1 MARSSTSFRDRTVL
15 VTGASSGIGRETAL
29 AFAAAGANLVLVARR
44 AKVLGKRR
52 RARRASSARKRWS
65 PPTDVTKPDV
75 GAACFRKAVKRFGQV
90 DVVVNNAG
98 VLIPAKVVRPRDADL
113 QRMLD
118 VNLFGALHVMQEAV
132 KVMREQ
138 GRGHIVNVG
147 SLAGRRGFSPLGG
160 YCATKFALV
169 GLTEALRTG
178 ARRRAHPR
186 LAGAAR
192 RRRHA
197 DGDRRTARPGHA
209 DMSWPERAHHAAVL
223 GGAGRIFLAIRFR
236 LAEIAVPPG
245 TALIEKLAALAP
257 GTTDA
262 LLRRV
267 TDVARSM
274 SDWRRARDAA
284 RTASRIRN
292 RREPDD
298 LREPDHRARRRRRRP
313 VARPPGEAE
322 RAAPRAVARRSRLR
336 SQQLDADPEVRAIVL
351 AGRGKAFCAGIDLM
365 DHAPAPRRRR
375 LAVRPRRIVGRQAPR
390 AATTTSAATSTP

>member
-1 MARSSTSFRDRTVL
+1 MAARPNVSFRDRTVL

-44 AKVLGKRR
+44 AKAL
-52 RARRASSARKRWS
+52 ASVAAQARKFGAA
-65 PPTDVTKPDV
+65 TLVAAADVTQPEAV
-75 GAACFRKAVKRFGQV
+75 TACFRKAVKRFGTI

-98 VLIPAKVVRPRDADL
+98 VLLPAKVVDLRGADL

-118 VNLFGALHVMQEAV
+118 VNLFGALYVMQEAV

-169 GLTEALRTG
+169 GLTEALRTELVG
-178 ARRRAHPR
+178 ERIHVSLVLP
-186 LAGAAR
+186 GVVDTPMAAAIQR
-192 RRRHA
+192 DPA
-197 DGDRRTARPGHA
+197 TGDVWPDALTMPP
-209 DMSWPERAHHAAVL
+209 SWVIWS
-223 GGAGRIFLAIRFR
+223 IFLAIRFK

-245 TALIEKLAALAP
+245 SALIEKLAALAP

-274 SDWRRARDAA
+274 SDRRRAA
-284 RTASRIRN
+284 
-292 RREPDD
+292 
-298 LREPDHRARRRRRRP
+298 
-313 VARPPGEAE
+313 
-322 RAAPRAVARRSRLR
+322 
-336 SQQLDADPEVRAIVL
+336 
-351 AGRGKAFCAGIDLM
+351 K
-365 DHAPAPRRRR
+365 
-375 LAVRPRRIVGRQAPR
+375 
-390 AATTTSAATSTP
+390 